1 MIATVANRPDSLA
14 ARIDKVRSALEAVPL
29 SLIQLMAR
37 VAVAAVFW
45 KSGQAKIANWDLTVQ
60 LFQDEYQ
67 VPFFS
72 PNVAASLATTF
83 ELAMP
88 VLLVLGLASRLAT
101 LPLLGMVLVIQLFVY
116 PQSWAEHLTWA
127 TLLLL
132 ILTRGAGAISLDR
145 FIAPF
150 LLGRRQ
156 G

>member
-1 MIATVANRPDSLA
+1 MIAAVANRPDSLA

-37 VAVAAVFW
+37 IGVATVFW

-60 LFQDEYQ
+60 LFQDEYR
-67 VPFFS
+67 VPILS
-72 PNVAASLATTF
+72 PSVAASIATTF

-116 PQSWAEHLTWA
+116 PQAWSEHLVWGSI
-127 TLLLL
+127 LLFL
-132 ILTRGAGAISLDR
+132 LTRGGGALSLDHL
-145 FIAPF
+145 IA
-150 LLGRRQ
+150 RRVS
-156 G
+156 GK

>member
-1 MIATVANRPDSLA
+1 MITAVANRPDSLA
-14 ARIDKVRSALEAVPL
+14 ARIDKVRSALEAVPQ

-67 VPFFS
+67 VPILA
-72 PNVAASLATTF
+72 PNIAASLAATF

-101 LPLLGMVLVIQLFVY
+101 LPLLGMILVIQLFVY

>member
-67 VPFFS
+67 VPFLS

-150 LLGRRQ
+150 LFGRKE

>member
-60 LFQDEYQ
+60 LFQDEYR
-67 VPFFS
+67 VPILS
-72 PNVAASLATTF
+72 PSVAASLATTF

-132 ILTRGAGAISLDR
+132 ILTRGPGAISLDR

-150 LLGRRQ
+150 LFGRKE